1 MDWERSMLLTYH
13 PGVFDVND
21 IAQAMGIILTP
32 EGSTTEE
39 RWQTETP
46 YVADLIEASIEIT
59 DQTILVDYGCGIGRM
74 AKELIIRRGC
84 SIIGIDIS
92 RSMRSLA
99 TVYVGSDRFCSC
111 SPTMFDTMLGRGF
124 KVDAAISIW
133 VLQHCLNPLEDI
145 GRMHRAL
152 KPGASLFIL
161 NNDYR
166 VVPSVESGWVNDGLD
181 VKTILQ
187 RQFVTE
193 KEGRLSPEKTTKA
206 LARDAFWASYRQR
219 A

>member
-1 MDWERSMLLTYH
+1 MLLTYN
-13 PGVFDVND
+13 PDVFDVND
-21 IAQAMGIILTP
+21 IAQAKRVILTAE

-59 DQTILVDYGCGIGRM
+59 DQTILVDYGCGVGRM

-99 TVYVGSDRFCSC
+99 TVYVESDRFCSC
-111 SPTMFDTMLGRGF
+111 SPAMFDTMLGRGF

-145 GRMHRAL
+145 RRMHRGL
-152 KPGASLFIL
+152 KPGAGLFIL

-166 VVPSVESGWVNDGLD
+166 VVPSVEKGWVNDEID
-181 VKTILQ
+181 VKTMLQ
-187 RQFVTE
+187 KQFVLE
-193 KEGRLSPEKTTKA
+193 KEGRLSPERTSEA
-206 LARDAFWASYRQR
+206 LARNTFWASYRQR